1 MVIELF
7 KYVRYFVDLSFT
19 PEVLWNIAPLFIATA
34 LIVVYFE
41 IYHKE
46 SYVWSSY
53 LSNSLVLLFVSMA
66 LFRYLFSIDGGG
78 YFNLVEYPAKSLAT
92 ILLLFVGIGLTK
104 FNFEHILPE
113 RFSRYVSSPLTV
125 NLFAYGVILFVFAS
139 IKFNVFAVLSLIFLV
154 SLLIVIFNIIRL
166 PIGRLRG
173 LIEREKRKERL
184 KDTKEA
190 VFEIDELKR
199 ELKSR
204 DSELK
209 QIRLKEA
216 EKEKVEGI
224 KMKKII
230 RKEKLK
236 GKKEKK
242 K

>member
-1 MVIELF
+1 MELF
-7 KYVRYFVDLSFT
+7 RYVTYFVNLSFT
-19 PEVLWNIAPLFIATA
+19 PEVLWNIAPLFIATV

-66 LFRYLFSIDGGG
+66 LFRYLFSIGGGG

-92 ILLLFVGIGLTK
+92 ILLLFIGVGLTK
-104 FNFEHILPE
+104 FNFEHVLPE
-113 RFSRYVSSPLTV
+113 RFSKHISSPLTI
-125 NLFAYGVILFVFAS
+125 NLLAYGVILFVFAS
-139 IKFNVFAVLSLIFLV
+139 IKFNVLAVLSLIFLV
-154 SLLIVIFNIIRL
+154 SLLIIVLNLIKL
-166 PIGRLRG
+166 PIGKLRS
-173 LIEREKRKERL
+173 LIEREKKKERL

-190 VFEIDELKR
+190 VYEIDELKR

-209 QIRLKEA
+209 HAKLKDA

-224 KMKKII
+224 KLKKII
-230 RKEKLK
+230 RKEKLVG
-236 GKKEKK
+236 GKRKK
-242 K
+242 SK